1 MGVDSSVKYV
11 FMISLTGCQEE
22 DESMRF
28 FSLVNYWQ
36 SITALV
42 LIYLFSSKYDIFS
55 VISDKLVHK

>member
-28 FSLVNYWQ
+28 FFSCKLLAEHYGPRFN
-36 SITALV
+36 
-42 LIYLFSSKYDIFS
+42 LFIQFK
-55 VISDKLVHK
+55 V